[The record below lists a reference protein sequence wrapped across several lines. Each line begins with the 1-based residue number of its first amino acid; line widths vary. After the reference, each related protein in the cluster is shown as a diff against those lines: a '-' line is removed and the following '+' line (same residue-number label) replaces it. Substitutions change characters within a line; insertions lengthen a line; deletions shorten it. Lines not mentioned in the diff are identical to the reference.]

1 MMSGAGLG
9 GNSQSHATNG
19 LFSGNVNWAL
29 IREHYGMLMQLAL
42 AIQSGI
48 LAPSAVL
55 ARINSFSSRNRFAL
69 ALQELG
75 SLFAASFS

>member
-1 MMSGAGLG
+1 M
-9 GNSQSHATNG
+9 
-19 LFSGNVNWAL
+19 NWAL

-42 AIQSGI
+42 AIHGGT

-55 ARINSFSSRNRFAL
+55 ARINSFSPRNRFAL

-75 SLFAASFS
+75 VAVRTKFLLTWIRDDAPRSA